1 MSGPVLPVSD
11 VFRITSARSRMISRN
26 WPRKSSRPIMS
37 NLKLFY
43 LKNVMLASNGLAN
56 LVGAIFVN
64 ALLSKFADPIL
75 SPSNESVVRI
85 FHIFF
90 TSIAFCFAFIFTLGY
105 EKPIRYYLNSLFSN
119 TDLPDEFVIRAHR
132 KLLNEPFVLLAL
144 DLGIWL
150 TAAIVYPALH
160 WIIGSGTMATQSSL
174 ANALANGLVTV
185 TLAFFLLEHVLQ
197 KRLAPYVFPTGG
209 LYKIPKTVRIR
220 IRMRLAALMVAG
232 SLIPLLFILHLIYR
246 APVIQSDPAATLA
259 QLRLAITIIICVFL
273 VLAFLLTVLV
283 NRNLISRFNEIV
295 QTLQWVRNG
304 RFDKKVR
311 VTSNDEIGY
320 TGDIIN
326 EMTEG
331 LIERERMQQSL
342 NLAREVQQNL
352 LPRRNM
358 IIDGFEIAGKSIY
371 CDETG
376 GDYFDFIGMG
386 SEDEPRIGVAIGDV
400 SGHGIPAALL
410 MAAVRSSLRL
420 RASLPGG
427 IGATIS
433 DVNRQLVQDVEDSGQ
448 FMTMFFLVLESE
460 SGRLE
465 WVRAGHDPA
474 IVYDPNS
481 DAFNELGGPGIALGV
496 DRDWEYEEN
505 LKTDFFKDHVIF
517 LSTDGVWEVRNQT
530 GEMLGKD
537 PILNVIRQNATLD
550 AAQINEAIFDRLAE
564 FIGNAKIEDDI
575 TSVVIKV
582 KK

>member
-1 MSGPVLPVSD
+1 
-11 VFRITSARSRMISRN
+11 
-26 WPRKSSRPIMS
+26 
-37 NLKLFY
+37 
-43 LKNVMLASNGLAN
+43 MLASNGLAN
-56 LVGAIFVN
+56 LIGAIFVT
-64 ALLSKFADPIL
+64 ALLSKAADPML
-75 SPSNESVVRI
+75 PASNESVVQI

-90 TSIAFCFAFIFTLGY
+90 TFSAFCFAIIFTLRY
-105 EKPIRYYLNSLFSN
+105 ERPIRTYLNSLSQN
-119 TDLPDEFVIRAHR
+119 TGMTDEFVTRARR
-132 KLLNEPFVLLAL
+132 KLLNEPFVLLAM

-160 WIIGSGTMATQSSL
+160 WIIGSGKLAIQVAL

-185 TLAFFLLEHVLQ
+185 TLAFFLMEHVLQ
-197 KRLAPYVFPTGG
+197 NRLAPYFFPTGG
-209 LYKIPKTVRIR
+209 LYKVPKTVRIR
-220 IRMRLAALMVAG
+220 IRMRLAALMAAG
-232 SLIPLLFILHLIYR
+232 SLIPLLFVLHIIYR
-246 APVIQSDPAATLA
+246 TPVIQSDPAAALE
-259 QLRLAITIIICVFL
+259 QLRSAITTIIFVFL
-273 VLAFLLTVLV
+273 ILASLLTVLV

-304 RFDKKVR
+304 RFDKKVK

-326 EMTEG
+326 EMTDG

-352 LPRRNM
+352 LPKRNLT
-358 IIDGFEIAGKSIY
+358 IGGFDIAGKSIY

-376 GDYFDFIGMG
+376 GDYFDFISMG
-386 SEDEPRIGVAIGDV
+386 SADGSKIGVAIGDV
-400 SGHGIPAALL
+400 SGHGISSALL

-420 RASLPGG
+420 RASLSGGPGA
-427 IGATIS
+427 IIS

-448 FMTMFFLVLESE
+448 FMTMFFLVLRSE
-460 SGRLE
+460 SRRLE

-474 IVYDPNS
+474 IVYDPDS
-481 DAFNELGGPGIALGV
+481 GAFNELGGPGIALGV
-496 DRDWEYEEN
+496 DRDWEYEDN
-505 LKTDFFKDHVIF
+505 LKTDFFKDQVIF
-517 LSTDGVWEVRNQT
+517 LSTDGVWEVRNQK

-564 FIGNAKIEDDI
+564 FIGNSKIEDDI
-575 TSVVIKV
+575 TAVVIKI